1 VTEPWRDVTMADVM
15 QEFYDGPHA
24 TPAPASEGPVY
35 LGIKNMTEDGHLD
48 LAEIRHIA
56 ESDYKTW
63 TRRVEPRRG
72 DVVFTYEAS
81 LHRYAIIPEGFRGTL
96 GRRVALLRPRG
107 DTVDTR
113 FLLYLFISPA
123 WRRTVQRRI
132 NVGSTVDRLP
142 LTDFPKFPLR
152 LPPLATQRKIASIL
166 SAYDDLIGN
175 NDRRIK
181 ILEEMAQRIYHEWF
195 VEFGYPGHESVPL
208 IDSELGPIPETWS
221 VRRMDEVADVIDC
234 LHSKKPDA
242 TDLGAGILLQ
252 LFNIASG
259 GMVDLSQSYLIS
271 ALDYE
276 QWTSRIELCSGDCV
290 VTNVG
295 RIAAVAQIPRGLVA
309 APGRNMTAI
318 RPRAIPPT
326 YLLQYLLSE
335 HMDHEVQR
343 KKDAGSIMDALNV
356 KGIVK
361 LAVPVPDDALAA
373 RFEHLA
379 RPIRSDM
386 ELLVAT
392 QQNLRATRD
401 LLLPRLVSGE
411 IDVTDLDIELPDLV
425 A

>member
-1 VTEPWRDVTMADVM
+1 MTEPWRDVTMADVM

>member
-1 VTEPWRDVTMADVM
+1 
-15 QEFYDGPHA
+15 
-24 TPAPASEGPVY
+24 
-35 LGIKNMTEDGHLD
+35 
-48 LAEIRHIA
+48 
-56 ESDYKTW
+56 
-63 TRRVEPRRG
+63 
-72 DVVFTYEAS
+72 
-81 LHRYAIIPEGFRGTL
+81 
-96 GRRVALLRPRG
+96 
-107 DTVDTR
+107 
-113 FLLYLFISPA
+113 
-123 WRRTVQRRI
+123 
-132 NVGSTVDRLP
+132 
-142 LTDFPKFPLR
+142 
-152 LPPLATQRKIASIL
+152 
-166 SAYDDLIGN
+166 
-175 NDRRIK
+175 
-181 ILEEMAQRIYHEWF
+181 
-195 VEFGYPGHESVPL
+195 
-208 IDSELGPIPETWS
+208 
-221 VRRMDEVADVIDC
+221 VIDC

>member
-1 VTEPWRDVTMADVM
+1 MADVM